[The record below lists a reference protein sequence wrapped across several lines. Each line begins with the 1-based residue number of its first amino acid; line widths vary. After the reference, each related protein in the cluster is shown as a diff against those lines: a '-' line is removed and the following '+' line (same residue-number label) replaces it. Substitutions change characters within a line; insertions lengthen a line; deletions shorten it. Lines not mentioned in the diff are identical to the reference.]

1 MELKPS
7 KEFVKTVEEYKNTE
21 LGRIGYA
28 FTKEIINETC
38 EKMSLDVDGR
48 IDRMSDAAMD
58 IIIRDCSI
66 ANDLD
71 GTFMPYMQVLLE
83 KLSKC
88 FEEVS

>member
-21 LGRIGYA
+21 VGRIGYA
-28 FTKEIINETC
+28 FMKKMIKESNLDADKRIET
-38 EKMSLDVDGR
+38 MSA
-48 IDRMSDAAMD
+48 AAMN
-58 IIIRDCSI
+58 IIIQDCSI

>member
-7 KEFVKTVEEYKNTE
+7 KEFVKTVEEYKNTK
-21 LGRIGYA
+21 LGRIGYEI
-28 FTKEIINETC
+28 TKALIKATN
-38 EKMSLDVDGR
+38 LDADKR
-48 IDRMSDAAMD
+48 NDRMSNAAMD

-83 KLSKC
+83 KLSKY

>member
-7 KEFVKTVEEYKNTE
+7 KKFVKTVEEYKNTE
-21 LGRIGYA
+21 LGQIGYM
-28 FTKEIINETC
+28 FTSQIIKKAN
-38 EKMSLDVDGR
+38 LDSDKR
-48 IDRMSDAAMD
+48 NDRMTDAAMD

-83 KLSKC
+83 KLSEC
-88 FEEVS
+88 FEEVQ

>member
-21 LGRIGYA
+21 LGRIGYEI
-28 FTKEIINETC
+28 TKELIKATN
-38 EKMSLDVDGR
+38 LDADKR
-48 IDRMSDAAMD
+48 NDRMSNAAMN

-83 KLSKC
+83 KLSKY

>member
-7 KEFVKTVEEYKNTE
+7 KEFVKTVEEFKDTG
-21 LGRIGYA
+21 LGKIGY
-28 FTKEIINETC
+28 EIVKSVLGETDVEAEDRIN
-38 EKMSLDVDGR
+38 
-48 IDRMSDAAMD
+48 RMADATMH

-66 ANDLD
+66 VNDLD
-71 GTFMPYMQVLLE
+71 GTFLPYMQVLLE

>member
-7 KEFVKTVEEYKNTE
+7 KEFVKTVEEFKDKDTE
-21 LGRIGYA
+21 LGKIGY
-28 FTKEIINETC
+28 EIVKSI
-38 EKMSLDVDGR
+38 LDVEAEDR
-48 IDRMSDAAMD
+48 INRMADTTMHMIS
-58 IIIRDCSI
+58 RDCSI
-66 ANDLD
+66 ANDLG

>member
-1 MELKPS
+1 MELKPR

-21 LGRIGYA
+21 LGQIGYMS
-28 FTKEIINETC
+28 TREIINETC
-38 EKMSLDVDGR
+38 KKMNLDADER
-48 IDRMSDAAMD
+48 NDMMSDAAMD

>member
-7 KEFVKTVEEYKNTE
+7 KEFVKTVEEFKDKDTE
-21 LGRIGYA
+21 LGKIGY
-28 FTKEIINETC
+28 EIVKSI
-38 EKMSLDVDGR
+38 LDVEAEDR
-48 IDRMSDAAMD
+48 INRMADTTMHM
-58 IIIRDCSI
+58 IIRDCSI

>member
-1 MELKPS
+1 MELKPR

-28 FTKEIINETC
+28 ITKELITETC
-38 EKMSLDVDGR
+38 PDADKR
-48 IDRMSDAAMD
+48 NDRMSDAAID

-66 ANDLD
+66 VNDLD

-83 KLSKC
+83 KLSKW

>member
-21 LGRIGYA
+21 LGRIGYEV
-28 FTKEIINETC
+28 TKELITTTC
-38 EKMSLDVDGR
+38 PDADKR
-48 IDRMSDAAMD
+48 NDRMSDAAMD

-66 ANDLD
+66 VNDLD
-71 GTFMPYMQVLLE
+71 GTFMPYLQVLLE
-83 KLSKC
+83 KLSKW

>member
-21 LGRIGYA
+21 RGQIWYA
-28 FTKEIINETC
+28 VMKDVIKATD
-38 EKMSLDVDGR
+38 LDADKRNDG
-48 IDRMSDAAMD
+48 MSDATMD
-58 IIIRDCSI
+58 IIIQDCSI

-71 GTFMPYMQVLLE
+71 DTFMPYMQVLLE

>member
-7 KEFVKTVEEYKNTE
+7 KEFVKTVEEFKDTE
-21 LGRIGYA
+21 LGKIGY
-28 FTKEIINETC
+28 EIVKSILVKTDVEAEDRIN
-38 EKMSLDVDGR
+38 
-48 IDRMSDAAMD
+48 RMADTTMHM
-58 IIIRDCSI
+58 IIRDCSI